1 MKLKGKTAVITGGGS
16 GIGRAVALGFAAE
29 GARVVVA
36 DFNEASGAETARLAQ
51 ERGAEAL
58 AVATDVSKSAAVVAL
73 FQAVDE
79 RGWSPD
85 ILVNNAGNS
94 GRMGA
99 IHEISDEAW
108 DAVVNVHLTGT
119 FYCIREALKRMIP
132 RKEGAIINLGSV
144 AGLRGLPGAASY
156 SAAKGAVA
164 SLTKSVSEEVAALG
178 IRVNCIAPGW
188 IDTPILDSLPDP
200 LRAKLVQMTPMKRI
214 GAPEEIASVALFLA
228 SNDSS
233 YVTGQ
238 VISPNGGMYR

>member
-1 MKLKGKTAVITGGGS
+1 MKLEGKTAVITGGGS

-29 GARVVVA
+29 GARIVVA
-36 DFNEASGAETARLAQ
+36 DYNEASGAETARLVQ
-51 ERGAEAL
+51 ERGTEAL
-58 AVATDVSKSAAVVAL
+58 AVATDVSKSAAVAAL

-99 IHEISDEAW
+99 IHEVSDEAW
-108 DAVVNVHLTGT
+108 DAIVNVHLTGT

-132 RKEGAIINLGSV
+132 RKQGAIINLGSV
-144 AGLRGLPGAASY
+144 AGLRGLPGASSY

-188 IDTPILDSLPDP
+188 IDTPILDSLPER
-200 LRAKLVQMTPMKRI
+200 LRAKLVQMTPMQRI

>member
-36 DFNEASGAETARLAQ
+36 DFNEASGAETARLVQ

-58 AVATDVSKSAAVVAL
+58 AVATDVSKSAVVAAL

-94 GRMGA
+94 GRMGP

-108 DAVVNVHLTGT
+108 DTVVNVHLTGT

-188 IDTPILDSLPDP
+188 IDTPILDSLPER
-200 LRAKLVQMTPMKRI
+200 LRAKLVQMTPMQRI